1 LALTDITAHHQL
13 ALQHSL
19 PTDCGQQGSNKGKAM
34 NYFVTGATGFIGR
47 FLVGRL
53 LKREDSRVFALVR
66 SGSEYKLDALRR
78 RLGVD
83 ADRLVAI
90 QGDINDKLLGV
101 SKRDQ
106 DDLTGQVDHFFHLA
120 AIYDLTAD
128 ENTQRYTNIE
138 GTRQTL
144 KLAEKLQ
151 ARCFHHVSSIAAA
164 GLYNGTFTEDMFEEA
179 TGLDDPYLL
188 TKHESEA
195 LVRQESKLPWRIYRP
210 SMVVGHSETGEMDKV
225 DGPYYMF
232 KLIQKLKDVLPN
244 WMPLIGVEGG
254 HFNVVPVDF
263 VADALDHIAHQP
275 DRDGQ
280 CFHLTADRS
289 YNLGELMDIIAGAA
303 QAPRWPV
310 KLDNS
315 LFDAVPGF
323 VKKGVSA
330 MTPKLVVNTVLENLD
345 IPPSALQF
353 LTFPTEYDNQRARE
367 ALAGSNI
374 EVPDLEG
381 YIQQLWDFWENHLDP
396 DRGDRKDELQPLPTL
411 PERVEGKV
419 VMVTGATSGIGK
431 ATALKLARA
440 GATVLVIARTAEKLE
455 ETLHEI
461 DQLGGTAQAY
471 SCDVSDLNSVDDL
484 IQQVIADHGHV
495 DILVNN
501 AGRSIRRSVVHA
513 FDRFHDYERTM
524 QLNYFGA
531 LRLIMQ
537 LLPGMIE
544 RGGGHVIN
552 ISSIGVLTNAPR
564 FSAYVASKAALDAFT
579 RCASSE
585 LAHEGIRFTTIN
597 MPLVR
602 TPMIAPTKIYNHVPT
617 ISPTQAADMI
627 CDAIVRQPKRIA
639 TNLGVM
645 GQVMH
650 FLTPK
655 VTETIM
661 NTGYKLFSDS
671 SAALGDK
678 ESSPKKIRREQA
690 AFSRLFKGIHW

>member
-1 LALTDITAHHQL
+1 
-13 ALQHSL
+13 
-19 PTDCGQQGSNKGKAM
+19 M

-90 QGDINDKLLGV
+90 QGDINEKLLGV

-106 DDLTGQVDHFFHLA
+106 DDLNGQVDHFFHLA

-144 KLAEKLQ
+144 KLAEKLE
-151 ARCFHHVSSIAAA
+151 AGCFHHVSSIAAA

-210 SMVVGHSETGEMDKV
+210 SMVVGHSETGEMDKI

-275 DRDGQ
+275 DHDGQ

-315 LFDAVPGF
+315 LFNAVPGF

-330 MTPKLVVNTVLENLD
+330 MTPKLMVNTVLENLD

-411 PERVEGKV
+411 PERVDGKV

-495 DILVNN
+495 DVLVNN
-501 AGRSIRRSVVHA
+501 AGRSIRRSVVHS

-537 LLPGMIE
+537 LMPGMIE

-617 ISPTQAADMI
+617 ISPAQAADMI

>member
-1 LALTDITAHHQL
+1 
-13 ALQHSL
+13 
-19 PTDCGQQGSNKGKAM
+19 M

-53 LKREDSRVFALVR
+53 LKRDDARVFALVR
-66 SGSEYKLDALRR
+66 CGSEYKLDALRS

-90 QGDINDKLLGV
+90 HGDINEKLLGV

-106 DDLTGQVDHFFHLA
+106 DDLNGQIDHFFHLA

-144 KLAEKLQ
+144 KLAEKIQ
-151 ARCFHHVSSIAAA
+151 AGHFHHVSSIAAA
-164 GLYNGTFTEDMFEEA
+164 GLYDGTFSEDMFEEA
-179 TGLDDPYLL
+179 TGLDDAYLL

-195 LVRQESKLPWRIYRP
+195 LVRQESKIPWRIYRP
-210 SMVVGHSETGEMDKV
+210 AMVVGHSETGAMDKV
-225 DGPYYMF
+225 DGPYYLF
-232 KLIQKLKDVLPN
+232 KFIQKLKDVLPN
-244 WMPLIGVEGG
+244 WVPLIGVEGG

-275 DRDGQ
+275 DHDGQ

-289 YNLGELMDIIAGAA
+289 YSLGEIMDIIAGAA
-303 QAPRWPV
+303 QAPRMAL
-310 KLDNS
+310 KLENR
-315 LFDAVPGF
+315 LFDVVPGF
-323 VKKGVSA
+323 VRKGVSA
-330 MTPKLVVNTVLENLD
+330 MTPNLLVNAALDNLD
-345 IPPSALQF
+345 IPPSAMKF
-353 LTFPTEYDNQRARE
+353 LTFPTEYDNSRAK
-367 ALAGSNI
+367 AA
-374 EVPDLEG
+374 LEG
-381 YIQQLWDFWENHLDP
+381 TGIAAPELESYIQQLWDFWENHLDP
-396 DRGDRKDELQPLPTL
+396 DRGERKDELQPLPTL

-431 ATALKLARA
+431 ASALKLARA

-471 SCDVSDLNSVDDL
+471 SCDVSDLTDVDNL
-484 IQQVIADHGHV
+484 VQQVLADHGHV

-537 LLPGMIE
+537 LMPSMIE
-544 RGGGHVIN
+544 NGGGHVIN

-650 FLTPK
+650 FITPR

-671 SAALGDK
+671 SAALGGK
-678 ESSPKKIRREQA
+678 EGTPKKIRREQA

>member
-1 LALTDITAHHQL
+1 
-13 ALQHSL
+13 
-19 PTDCGQQGSNKGKAM
+19 M

-53 LKREDSRVFALVR
+53 LKRDDTRVFALVR
-66 SGSEYKLDALRR
+66 CGSEYKLDALRS

-90 QGDINDKLLGV
+90 HGDINEKLLGV

-106 DDLTGQVDHFFHLA
+106 DDLNGQIDHFFHLA

-144 KLAEKLQ
+144 KLAEKIQ
-151 ARCFHHVSSIAAA
+151 AGRFHHVSSIAAA
-164 GLYNGTFTEDMFEEA
+164 GLYDGTFTEDMFEEA
-179 TGLDDPYLL
+179 TGLDDAYLL

-195 LVRQESKLPWRIYRP
+195 LVRQESKIPWRIYRP
-210 SMVVGHSETGEMDKV
+210 AMVVGHSETGAMDKV
-225 DGPYYMF
+225 DGPYYLF
-232 KLIQKLKDVLPN
+232 KFIQKLKDVLPN
-244 WMPLIGVEGG
+244 WIPLIGVEGG

-275 DRDGQ
+275 DHDGQ

-289 YNLGELMDIIAGAA
+289 YSLGEIMDIIAGAA
-303 QAPRWPV
+303 QAPRV
-310 KLDNS
+310 ALKLENR
-315 LFDAVPGF
+315 LFDVVPGF
-323 VKKGVSA
+323 VRKGVSA
-330 MTPKLVVNTVLENLD
+330 LTPNLLLNAALDNLD
-345 IPPSALQF
+345 IPPSAMKF
-353 LTFPTEYDNQRARE
+353 LTFPTEYDNSRAK
-367 ALAGSNI
+367 AA
-374 EVPDLEG
+374 LEG
-381 YIQQLWDFWENHLDP
+381 TGIAAPELESYIQQLWDFWENHLDP
-396 DRGDRKDELQPLPTL
+396 DRGERKDELQPLPTL

-431 ATALKLARA
+431 ASALKLARA

-471 SCDVSDLNSVDDL
+471 SCDVSDLTDVDNL
-484 IQQVIADHGHV
+484 IQQVLADHGHV

-537 LLPGMIE
+537 LMPSMIE
-544 RGGGHVIN
+544 NGGGHVIN

-650 FLTPK
+650 FITPR

-678 ESSPKKIRREQA
+678 EGTPKKIRREQA

>member
-1 LALTDITAHHQL
+1 
-13 ALQHSL
+13 
-19 PTDCGQQGSNKGKAM
+19 M

-47 FLVGRL
+47 FLVARL
-53 LKREDSRVFALVR
+53 LKREDARVFALVR
-66 SGSEYKLDALRR
+66 AGSEYKLDALRR

-83 ADRLVAI
+83 ADQLVAI
-90 QGDINDKLLGV
+90 HGDINEKLLGV
-101 SKRDQ
+101 SKRDL
-106 DDLTGQVDHFFHLA
+106 DDLTDQIDHFFHLA

-144 KLAEKLQ
+144 KLAEKLK
-151 ARCFHHVSSIAAA
+151 AGCFHHVSSIAAA
-164 GLYNGTFTEDMFEEA
+164 GLYDGVFSEDMFDEA
-179 TGLDDPYLL
+179 TGLNDPYLL

-195 LVRQESKLPWRIYRP
+195 LVRQESSLPWRIYRP

-225 DGPYYMF
+225 DGPYYLF
-232 KLIQKLKDVLPN
+232 KFIQKLKDVLPN
-244 WMPLIGVEGG
+244 WMPLVGVEGG
-254 HFNVVPVDF
+254 KFNIVPVDF
-263 VADALDHIAHQP
+263 VADALDHIAHQEG
-275 DRDGQ
+275 RDGQ

-289 YNLGELMDIIAGAA
+289 YSLGEMMDVIAGAA

-315 LFDAVPGF
+315 LFNAVPSI

-330 MTPKLVVNTVLENLD
+330 MTPKMVLNAALENLD
-345 IPPSALQF
+345 IPPSAMQF
-353 LTFPTEYDNQRARE
+353 LTFPTEYDNRRAHE
-367 ALAGSNI
+367 ALANSGI
-374 EVPDLEG
+374 EAPELQS

-396 DRGDRKDELQPLPTL
+396 DRGERKDELQPLPTL

-440 GATVLVIARTAEKLE
+440 GATVLVVARTAEKLD

-471 SCDVSDLNSVDDL
+471 SCDVSDLNSVDQL
-484 IQQVIADHGHV
+484 VQQVIADHGHV
-495 DILVNN
+495 DVLVNN
-501 AGRSIRRSVVHA
+501 AGRSIRRSVVHS
-513 FDRFHDYERTM
+513 FERFHDYERTM

-537 LLPGMIE
+537 LMPGMIE

-579 RCASSE
+579 RCAASE

-639 TNLGVM
+639 TNLGIM

-661 NTGYKLFSDS
+661 NTGY
-671 SAALGDK
+671 
-678 ESSPKKIRREQA
+678 
-690 AFSRLFKGIHW
+690 

>member
-1 LALTDITAHHQL
+1 MTVG
-13 ALQHSL
+13 SSR
-19 PTDCGQQGSNKGKAM
+19 QQGSYKGLNM

-47 FLVGRL
+47 FLVARL
-53 LKREDSRVFALVR
+53 LKHSDARVFALVR
-66 SGSEYKLDALRR
+66 AGSEYKLDALRR

-83 ADRLVAI
+83 ADQLVAI
-90 QGDINDKLLGV
+90 HGDINEKLLGV

-106 DDLTGQVDHFFHLA
+106 DDLTGLVDHFFHLA

-128 ENTQRYTNIE
+128 ENSQRYTNIE

-151 ARCFHHVSSIAAA
+151 AGCFHHVSSIAAA
-164 GLYNGTFTEDMFEEA
+164 GLYDGVFSEDMFEEA

-195 LVRQESKLPWRIYRP
+195 LVRQESAIPWRIYRP

-225 DGPYYMF
+225 DGPYYLF
-232 KLIQKLKDVLPN
+232 KFIQKLKDVLPN
-244 WMPLIGVEGG
+244 WIPLVGVEGG
-254 HFNVVPVDF
+254 KFNIVPVDF
-263 VADALDHIAHQP
+263 VADALDHIAHQE
-275 DRDGQ
+275 DGNGQ

-289 YNLGELMDIIAGAA
+289 YSLGEMMDVIAGAA
-303 QAPRWPV
+303 QAPRWAV

-315 LFDAVPGF
+315 LFSAVPGI

-330 MTPKLVVNTVLENLD
+330 MTPKMVLNAALENLD
-345 IPPSALQF
+345 IPPSAMQF
-353 LTFPTEYDNQRARE
+353 LTFPTEYDNRRARA
-367 ALAGSNI
+367 ALADSGI
-374 EVPDLEG
+374 EAPELQS

-396 DRGDRKDELQPLPTL
+396 DRGERKDELQPLPTL

-440 GATVLVIARTAEKLE
+440 GATVLVVARTAEKLD

-461 DQLGGTAQAY
+461 DQLGGTAQSY
-471 SCDVSDLNSVDDL
+471 SCDVSDLNSVDQL
-484 IQQVIADHGHV
+484 VQKVIADHGHV

-501 AGRSIRRSVVHA
+501 AGRSIRRSVVHS
-513 FDRFHDYERTM
+513 FERFHDYERTM

-537 LLPGMIE
+537 LMPAMIE

-579 RCASSE
+579 RCAASE

-639 TNLGVM
+639 TNLGIM

-671 SAALGDK
+671 AAALGGK
-678 ESSPKKIRREQA
+678 ENTPKKISREQA

>member
-1 LALTDITAHHQL
+1 
-13 ALQHSL
+13 
-19 PTDCGQQGSNKGKAM
+19 M
-34 NYFVTGATGFIGR
+34 
-47 FLVGRL
+47 
-53 LKREDSRVFALVR
+53 
-66 SGSEYKLDALRR
+66 
-78 RLGVD
+78 
-83 ADRLVAI
+83 
-90 QGDINDKLLGV
+90 
-101 SKRDQ
+101 
-106 DDLTGQVDHFFHLA
+106 
-120 AIYDLTAD
+120 
-128 ENTQRYTNIE
+128 
-138 GTRQTL
+138 
-144 KLAEKLQ
+144 
-151 ARCFHHVSSIAAA
+151 
-164 GLYNGTFTEDMFEEA
+164 
-179 TGLDDPYLL
+179 
-188 TKHESEA
+188 
-195 LVRQESKLPWRIYRP
+195 
-210 SMVVGHSETGEMDKV
+210 
-225 DGPYYMF
+225 
-232 KLIQKLKDVLPN
+232 
-244 WMPLIGVEGG
+244 
-254 HFNVVPVDF
+254 VPVDF

-275 DRDGQ
+275 DHDGQ

-289 YNLGELMDIIAGAA
+289 YSLGEIMDIIAGAA
-303 QAPRWPV
+303 QAPRMAL
-310 KLDNS
+310 KLENR
-315 LFDAVPGF
+315 LFDVVPGF
-323 VKKGVSA
+323 VRKGVSA
-330 MTPKLVVNTVLENLD
+330 LTPNLLLNAALDNLD
-345 IPPSALQF
+345 IPPSAMKF
-353 LTFPTEYDNQRARE
+353 LTFPTEYDNSRAK
-367 ALAGSNI
+367 AA
-374 EVPDLEG
+374 LEG
-381 YIQQLWDFWENHLDP
+381 TGIAAPELESYIQQLWDFWENHLDP
-396 DRGDRKDELQPLPTL
+396 DRGERKDELQPLPTL

-431 ATALKLARA
+431 ASALKLARA

-471 SCDVSDLNSVDDL
+471 SCDVSDLTDVDNL
-484 IQQVIADHGHV
+484 VQQALADHGHV

-537 LLPGMIE
+537 LMPSMIE
-544 RGGGHVIN
+544 NGGGHVIN

-650 FLTPK
+650 FITPR

-671 SAALGDK
+671 SAALGGK
-678 ESSPKKIRREQA
+678 EGTPKKIRREQA

>member
-1 LALTDITAHHQL
+1 
-13 ALQHSL
+13 
-19 PTDCGQQGSNKGKAM
+19 M

-53 LKREDSRVFALVR
+53 LKRDDTRVFALVR
-66 SGSEYKLDALRR
+66 CGSEYKLDALRN

-90 QGDINDKLLGV
+90 HGDINEKLLGV

-106 DDLTGQVDHFFHLA
+106 DDLNGQIDHFFHLA

-144 KLAEKLQ
+144 KLAEKIQ
-151 ARCFHHVSSIAAA
+151 AGRFHHVSSIAAA
-164 GLYNGTFTEDMFEEA
+164 GLYDGTFTEDMFEEA
-179 TGLDDPYLL
+179 TGLDDAYLL

-195 LVRQESKLPWRIYRP
+195 LVRQESKIPWRIYRP
-210 SMVVGHSETGEMDKV
+210 AMVVGHSETGAMDKV
-225 DGPYYMF
+225 DGPYYLF
-232 KLIQKLKDVLPN
+232 KFIQKLKDVLPN
-244 WMPLIGVEGG
+244 WIPLIGVEGG

-275 DRDGQ
+275 DHDGQ

-289 YNLGELMDIIAGAA
+289 YSLGEIMDIIAGAA
-303 QAPRWPV
+303 QAPRMAL
-310 KLDNS
+310 KLENR
-315 LFDAVPGF
+315 LFDVVPGF
-323 VKKGVSA
+323 VRKGVSA
-330 MTPKLVVNTVLENLD
+330 LTPNLLLNAALDNLD
-345 IPPSALQF
+345 IPPSAMKF
-353 LTFPTEYDNQRARE
+353 LTFPTEYDNSRAK
-367 ALAGSNI
+367 AA
-374 EVPDLEG
+374 LEG
-381 YIQQLWDFWENHLDP
+381 TGIAAPELESYIQQLWDFWENHLDP
-396 DRGDRKDELQPLPTL
+396 DRGERKDELQPLPTL

-431 ATALKLARA
+431 ASALKLARA

-471 SCDVSDLNSVDDL
+471 SCDVSDLADVDNL
-484 IQQVIADHGHV
+484 IQQVLADHGHV

-537 LLPGMIE
+537 LMPSMIE
-544 RGGGHVIN
+544 NGGGHVIN

-650 FLTPK
+650 FITPR

-671 SAALGDK
+671 SAALGGK
-678 ESSPKKIRREQA
+678 EGTPKKIRREQA

>member
-1 LALTDITAHHQL
+1 MIRQRYNITC
-13 ALQHSL
+13 L
-19 PTDCGQQGSNKGKAM
+19 PEQAARKHKGKAM

-53 LKREDSRVFALVR
+53 LKRDDTRVFALVR
-66 SGSEYKLDALRR
+66 CGSEYKLDALRN

-90 QGDINDKLLGV
+90 HGDINEKLLGV

-106 DDLTGQVDHFFHLA
+106 DDLNGQIDHFFHLA

-144 KLAEKLQ
+144 KLAEKIQ
-151 ARCFHHVSSIAAA
+151 AGRFHHVSSIAAA
-164 GLYNGTFTEDMFEEA
+164 GLYDGTFTEDMFEEA
-179 TGLDDPYLL
+179 TGLDDAYLL

-195 LVRQESKLPWRIYRP
+195 LVRQESKIPWRIYRP
-210 SMVVGHSETGEMDKV
+210 AMVVGHSETGAMDKV
-225 DGPYYMF
+225 DGPYYLF
-232 KLIQKLKDVLPN
+232 KFIQKLKDVLPN
-244 WMPLIGVEGG
+244 WIPLIGVEGG

-275 DRDGQ
+275 DHDGQ

-289 YNLGELMDIIAGAA
+289 YSLGEIMDIVAGAA
-303 QAPRWPV
+303 QAPRMAL
-310 KLDNS
+310 KLENR
-315 LFDAVPGF
+315 LFDVVPGF
-323 VKKGVSA
+323 VRKGVSA
-330 MTPKLVVNTVLENLD
+330 LTPNLLLNAALDNLD
-345 IPPSALQF
+345 IPPSAMKF
-353 LTFPTEYDNQRARE
+353 LTFPTEYDNSRAK
-367 ALAGSNI
+367 AA
-374 EVPDLEG
+374 LEG
-381 YIQQLWDFWENHLDP
+381 TGIAAPGLESYIQQLWDFWENHLDP
-396 DRGDRKDELQPLPTL
+396 DRGERKDELQPLPTL

-431 ATALKLARA
+431 ASALKLARA

-471 SCDVSDLNSVDDL
+471 SCDVSDLTDVDNL
-484 IQQVIADHGHV
+484 IQQVLADHGHV

-537 LLPGMIE
+537 LMPSMIE
-544 RGGGHVIN
+544 NGSGHVIN

-650 FLTPK
+650 FITPR

-671 SAALGDK
+671 SAALGGK
-678 ESSPKKIRREQA
+678 EGTPKKIRREQA

>member
-1 LALTDITAHHQL
+1 
-13 ALQHSL
+13 
-19 PTDCGQQGSNKGKAM
+19 M

-53 LKREDSRVFALVR
+53 LKRDDTRVFALVR
-66 SGSEYKLDALRR
+66 CGSEYKLDALRN

-90 QGDINDKLLGV
+90 HGDINEKLLGV

-106 DDLTGQVDHFFHLA
+106 DDLNGQIDHFFHLA

-144 KLAEKLQ
+144 KLAEKIQ
-151 ARCFHHVSSIAAA
+151 AGRFHHVSSIAAA
-164 GLYNGTFTEDMFEEA
+164 GLYDGTFTEDMFEEA
-179 TGLDDPYLL
+179 TGLDDAYLL

-195 LVRQESKLPWRIYRP
+195 LVRQESKIPWRIYRP
-210 SMVVGHSETGEMDKV
+210 AMVVGHSETGAMDKV
-225 DGPYYMF
+225 DGPYYLF
-232 KLIQKLKDVLPN
+232 KFIQKLKDVLPN
-244 WMPLIGVEGG
+244 WIPLIGVEGG

-275 DRDGQ
+275 DHDGQ

-289 YNLGELMDIIAGAA
+289 YSLGEIMDIVAGAA
-303 QAPRWPV
+303 QAPRMAL
-310 KLDNS
+310 KLENR
-315 LFDAVPGF
+315 LFDVVPGF
-323 VKKGVSA
+323 VRKGVSA
-330 MTPKLVVNTVLENLD
+330 LTPNLLLNAALDNLD
-345 IPPSALQF
+345 IPPSAMKF
-353 LTFPTEYDNQRARE
+353 LTFPTEYDNSRAK
-367 ALAGSNI
+367 AA
-374 EVPDLEG
+374 LEG
-381 YIQQLWDFWENHLDP
+381 TGIAAPELESYIQQLWDFWENHLDP
-396 DRGDRKDELQPLPTL
+396 DRGERKDELQPLPTL

-431 ATALKLARA
+431 ASALKLARA

-471 SCDVSDLNSVDDL
+471 SCDVSDLTDVDNL
-484 IQQVIADHGHV
+484 VQQVLADHGHV

-537 LLPGMIE
+537 LMPSMIE
-544 RGGGHVIN
+544 NGGGHVIN

-650 FLTPK
+650 FITPR

-671 SAALGDK
+671 SAALGGK
-678 ESSPKKIRREQA
+678 EGTPKKIRREQA

>member
-1 LALTDITAHHQL
+1 MIRQRYNITC
-13 ALQHSL
+13 L
-19 PTDCGQQGSNKGKAM
+19 PEQAARKHKGKAM

-53 LKREDSRVFALVR
+53 LKRDDTRVFALVR
-66 SGSEYKLDALRR
+66 CGSEYKLDALRN

-90 QGDINDKLLGV
+90 HGDINEKLLGV

-106 DDLTGQVDHFFHLA
+106 DDLNGQIDHFFHLA

-144 KLAEKLQ
+144 KLAEKIQ
-151 ARCFHHVSSIAAA
+151 AGRFHHVSSIAAA
-164 GLYNGTFTEDMFEEA
+164 GLYDGTFTEDMFEEA
-179 TGLDDPYLL
+179 TGLDDAYLL

-195 LVRQESKLPWRIYRP
+195 LVRQESKIPWRIYRP
-210 SMVVGHSETGEMDKV
+210 AMVVGHSETGAMDKV
-225 DGPYYMF
+225 DGPYYLF
-232 KLIQKLKDVLPN
+232 KFIQKLKDVLPN
-244 WMPLIGVEGG
+244 WIPLIGVEGG

-275 DRDGQ
+275 DHDGQ

-289 YNLGELMDIIAGAA
+289 YSLGEIMDIVAGAA
-303 QAPRWPV
+303 QAPRMAL
-310 KLDNS
+310 KLENR
-315 LFDAVPGF
+315 LFDVVPGF
-323 VKKGVSA
+323 VRKGVSA
-330 MTPKLVVNTVLENLD
+330 LTPNLLLNAALDNLD
-345 IPPSALQF
+345 IPPSAMKF
-353 LTFPTEYDNQRARE
+353 LTFPTEYDNSRAK
-367 ALAGSNI
+367 AA
-374 EVPDLEG
+374 LEG
-381 YIQQLWDFWENHLDP
+381 TGIAAPELESYIQQLWDFWENHLDP
-396 DRGDRKDELQPLPTL
+396 DRGERKDELQPLPTL

-431 ATALKLARA
+431 ASALKLARA

-471 SCDVSDLNSVDDL
+471 SCDVSDLTDVDNL
-484 IQQVIADHGHV
+484 IQQVLADHGHV

-537 LLPGMIE
+537 LMPSMIE
-544 RGGGHVIN
+544 NGGGHVIN

-650 FLTPK
+650 FITPR

-671 SAALGDK
+671 SAALGGK
-678 ESSPKKIRREQA
+678 EGTPKKIRREQA

>member
-1 LALTDITAHHQL
+1 
-13 ALQHSL
+13 
-19 PTDCGQQGSNKGKAM
+19 M

-53 LKREDSRVFALVR
+53 LKRDDTRVFALVR
-66 SGSEYKLDALRR
+66 CGSEYKLDALRN

-90 QGDINDKLLGV
+90 HGDINEKLLGV

-106 DDLTGQVDHFFHLA
+106 DDLNGQIDHFFHLA

-144 KLAEKLQ
+144 KLAEKIQ
-151 ARCFHHVSSIAAA
+151 AGRFHHVSSIAAA
-164 GLYNGTFTEDMFEEA
+164 GLYDGTFTEDMFEEA
-179 TGLDDPYLL
+179 TGLDDAYLL

-195 LVRQESKLPWRIYRP
+195 LVRQESKIPWRIYRP
-210 SMVVGHSETGEMDKV
+210 AMVVGHSETGAMDKV
-225 DGPYYMF
+225 DGPYYLF
-232 KLIQKLKDVLPN
+232 KFIQKLKDVLPN
-244 WMPLIGVEGG
+244 WIPLIGVEGG

-275 DRDGQ
+275 DHDGQ

-289 YNLGELMDIIAGAA
+289 YSLGEIMDIVAGAA
-303 QAPRWPV
+303 QAPRV
-310 KLDNS
+310 ALKLENR
-315 LFDAVPGF
+315 LFDVVPGF
-323 VKKGVSA
+323 VRKGVSA
-330 MTPKLVVNTVLENLD
+330 LTPNLLLNAALDNLD
-345 IPPSALQF
+345 IPPSAMKF
-353 LTFPTEYDNQRARE
+353 LTFPTEYDNSRAK
-367 ALAGSNI
+367 AA
-374 EVPDLEG
+374 LEG
-381 YIQQLWDFWENHLDP
+381 TGIAAPELESYIQQLWDFWENHLDP
-396 DRGDRKDELQPLPTL
+396 DRGERKDELQPLPTL

-431 ATALKLARA
+431 ASALKLARA

-471 SCDVSDLNSVDDL
+471 SCDVSDLTDVDNL
-484 IQQVIADHGHV
+484 IQQVLADHGHV

-537 LLPGMIE
+537 LMPSMIE
-544 RGGGHVIN
+544 NGGGHVIN

-650 FLTPK
+650 FITPR

-671 SAALGDK
+671 SAALGGK
-678 ESSPKKIRREQA
+678 EGTPKKIRREQA

>member
-1 LALTDITAHHQL
+1 
-13 ALQHSL
+13 
-19 PTDCGQQGSNKGKAM
+19 M

-53 LKREDSRVFALVR
+53 LKRDDTRVFALVR
-66 SGSEYKLDALRR
+66 CGSEYKLDALRN

-90 QGDINDKLLGV
+90 HGDINEKLLGV

-106 DDLTGQVDHFFHLA
+106 DDLNGQIDHFFHLA

-144 KLAEKLQ
+144 KLAEKIQ
-151 ARCFHHVSSIAAA
+151 AGRFHHVSSIAAA
-164 GLYNGTFTEDMFEEA
+164 GLYDGTFTEDMFEEA
-179 TGLDDPYLL
+179 TGLDDAYLL

-195 LVRQESKLPWRIYRP
+195 LVRQESKIPWRIYRP
-210 SMVVGHSETGEMDKV
+210 AMVVGHSETGAMDKV
-225 DGPYYMF
+225 DGPYYLF
-232 KLIQKLKDVLPN
+232 KFIQKLKDVLPN
-244 WMPLIGVEGG
+244 WIPLIGVEGG

-275 DRDGQ
+275 DHDGQ

-289 YNLGELMDIIAGAA
+289 YSLGEIMDIVAGAA
-303 QAPRWPV
+303 QAPRMAL
-310 KLDNS
+310 KLENR
-315 LFDAVPGF
+315 LFDVVPGF
-323 VKKGVSA
+323 VRKGVSA
-330 MTPKLVVNTVLENLD
+330 LTPNLLLNAALDNLD
-345 IPPSALQF
+345 IPPSAMKF
-353 LTFPTEYDNQRARE
+353 LTFPTEYDNSRAK
-367 ALAGSNI
+367 AA
-374 EVPDLEG
+374 LEG
-381 YIQQLWDFWENHLDP
+381 TGIAAPELESYIQQLWDFWENHLDP
-396 DRGDRKDELQPLPTL
+396 DRGERKDELQPLPTL

-431 ATALKLARA
+431 ASALKLARA

-471 SCDVSDLNSVDDL
+471 SCDVSDLTDVDNL
-484 IQQVIADHGHV
+484 VQQALADHGHV

-537 LLPGMIE
+537 LMPSMIE
-544 RGGGHVIN
+544 NGGGHVIN

-650 FLTPK
+650 FITPR

-671 SAALGDK
+671 SAALGGK
-678 ESSPKKIRREQA
+678 EGTPKKIRREQA

>member
-1 LALTDITAHHQL
+1 MIRQRYNTTC
-13 ALQHSL
+13 L
-19 PTDCGQQGSNKGKAM
+19 PEQAARKHKGKAM

-53 LKREDSRVFALVR
+53 LKRDDTRVFALVR
-66 SGSEYKLDALRR
+66 CGSEYKLDALRN

-90 QGDINDKLLGV
+90 HGDINEKLLGV

-106 DDLTGQVDHFFHLA
+106 DDLNGQIDHFFHLA

-144 KLAEKLQ
+144 KLAEKIQ
-151 ARCFHHVSSIAAA
+151 AGRFHHVSSIAAA
-164 GLYNGTFTEDMFEEA
+164 GLYDGTFTEDMFEEA
-179 TGLDDPYLL
+179 TGLDDAYLL

-195 LVRQESKLPWRIYRP
+195 LVRQESKIPWRIYRP
-210 SMVVGHSETGEMDKV
+210 AMVVGHSETGAMDKV
-225 DGPYYMF
+225 DGPYYLF
-232 KLIQKLKDVLPN
+232 KFIQKLKDVLPN
-244 WMPLIGVEGG
+244 WIPLIGVEGG

-275 DRDGQ
+275 DHDGQ

-289 YNLGELMDIIAGAA
+289 YSLGEIMDIVAGAA
-303 QAPRWPV
+303 QAPRMAL
-310 KLDNS
+310 KLENR
-315 LFDAVPGF
+315 LFDVVPGF
-323 VKKGVSA
+323 VRKGVSA
-330 MTPKLVVNTVLENLD
+330 LTPNLLLNAALDNLD
-345 IPPSALQF
+345 IPPSAMKF
-353 LTFPTEYDNQRARE
+353 LTFPTEYDNSRAK
-367 ALAGSNI
+367 AA
-374 EVPDLEG
+374 LEG
-381 YIQQLWDFWENHLDP
+381 TGIAAPELESYIQQLWDFWENHLDP
-396 DRGDRKDELQPLPTL
+396 DRGERKDELQPLPTL

-431 ATALKLARA
+431 ASALKLARA

-471 SCDVSDLNSVDDL
+471 SCDVSDLTDVDNL
-484 IQQVIADHGHV
+484 IQQVLADHGHV

-537 LLPGMIE
+537 LMPSMIE
-544 RGGGHVIN
+544 NGGGHVIN

-650 FLTPK
+650 FITPR

-671 SAALGDK
+671 SAALGGK
-678 ESSPKKIRREQA
+678 EGTPKKIRREQA

>member
-1 LALTDITAHHQL
+1 
-13 ALQHSL
+13 
-19 PTDCGQQGSNKGKAM
+19 M

-53 LKREDSRVFALVR
+53 LKRDDTRVFALVR
-66 SGSEYKLDALRR
+66 CGSEYKLDALRN

-90 QGDINDKLLGV
+90 HGDINEKLLGV

-106 DDLTGQVDHFFHLA
+106 DDLNGQIDHFFHLA

-144 KLAEKLQ
+144 KLAEKIQ
-151 ARCFHHVSSIAAA
+151 AGRFHHVSSIAAA
-164 GLYNGTFTEDMFEEA
+164 GLYDGTFTEDMFEEA
-179 TGLDDPYLL
+179 TGLDDAYLL

-195 LVRQESKLPWRIYRP
+195 LVRQESKIPWRIYRP
-210 SMVVGHSETGEMDKV
+210 AMVVGHSETGAMDKV
-225 DGPYYMF
+225 DGPYYLF
-232 KLIQKLKDVLPN
+232 KFIQKLKDVLPN
-244 WMPLIGVEGG
+244 WIPLIGVEGG

-275 DRDGQ
+275 DHDGQ

-289 YNLGELMDIIAGAA
+289 YSLGEIMDIVAGAA
-303 QAPRWPV
+303 QAPRMAL
-310 KLDNS
+310 KLENR
-315 LFDAVPGF
+315 LFDVVPGF
-323 VKKGVSA
+323 VRKGVSA
-330 MTPKLVVNTVLENLD
+330 LTPNLLLNAALDNLD
-345 IPPSALQF
+345 IPPSAMKF
-353 LTFPTEYDNQRARE
+353 LTFPTEYDNSRAK
-367 ALAGSNI
+367 AA
-374 EVPDLEG
+374 LEG
-381 YIQQLWDFWENHLDP
+381 TGIAAPELESYIQQLWDFWENHLDP
-396 DRGDRKDELQPLPTL
+396 DRGERKDELQPLPTL

-431 ATALKLARA
+431 ASALKLARA

-471 SCDVSDLNSVDDL
+471 SCDVSDLTDVDNL
-484 IQQVIADHGHV
+484 IQQVLADHGHV

-537 LLPGMIE
+537 LMPSMIE
-544 RGGGHVIN
+544 NGGGHVIN

-650 FLTPK
+650 FITPR

-671 SAALGDK
+671 SAALGGK
-678 ESSPKKIRREQA
+678 EGTPKKIRREQA

>member
-1 LALTDITAHHQL
+1 MIRQRYNITC
-13 ALQHSL
+13 L
-19 PTDCGQQGSNKGKAM
+19 PEQAARKHKGKAM

-53 LKREDSRVFALVR
+53 LKRDDTRVFALVR
-66 SGSEYKLDALRR
+66 CGSEYKLDALRS

-90 QGDINDKLLGV
+90 HGDINEKLLGV

-106 DDLTGQVDHFFHLA
+106 DDLNGQIDHFFHLA

-144 KLAEKLQ
+144 KLAEKIQ
-151 ARCFHHVSSIAAA
+151 AGRFHHVSSIAAA
-164 GLYNGTFTEDMFEEA
+164 GLYDGTFTENMFEEA
-179 TGLDDPYLL
+179 TGLDDAYLL

-195 LVRQESKLPWRIYRP
+195 LVRQESKIPWRIYRP
-210 SMVVGHSETGEMDKV
+210 AMVVGHSETGAMDKV
-225 DGPYYMF
+225 DGPYYLF
-232 KLIQKLKDVLPN
+232 KFIQKLKDVLPN
-244 WMPLIGVEGG
+244 WIPLIGVEGG

-275 DRDGQ
+275 DHDGQ

-289 YNLGELMDIIAGAA
+289 YSLGEIMDIVAGAA
-303 QAPRWPV
+303 QAPRMAL
-310 KLDNS
+310 KLENR
-315 LFDAVPGF
+315 LFDVVPGF
-323 VKKGVSA
+323 VRKGVSA
-330 MTPKLVVNTVLENLD
+330 LTPNLLLNAALDNLD
-345 IPPSALQF
+345 IPPSAMKF
-353 LTFPTEYDNQRARE
+353 LTFPTEYDNSRAK
-367 ALAGSNI
+367 AA
-374 EVPDLEG
+374 LEG
-381 YIQQLWDFWENHLDP
+381 TGIAAPELESYIQQLWDFWENHLDP
-396 DRGDRKDELQPLPTL
+396 DRGERKDELQPLPTL

-431 ATALKLARA
+431 ASALKLARA

-471 SCDVSDLNSVDDL
+471 SCDVSDLTDVDNL
-484 IQQVIADHGHV
+484 VQQVLADHGHV

-537 LLPGMIE
+537 LMPSMIE
-544 RGGGHVIN
+544 NGGGHVIN

-650 FLTPK
+650 FITPR

-671 SAALGDK
+671 SAALGGK
-678 ESSPKKIRREQA
+678 EGTPKKIRREQA

>member
-1 LALTDITAHHQL
+1 
-13 ALQHSL
+13 
-19 PTDCGQQGSNKGKAM
+19 M

-90 QGDINDKLLGV
+90 QGDINEKLLGV

-151 ARCFHHVSSIAAA
+151 AGCFHHVSSIAAA
-164 GLYNGTFTEDMFEEA
+164 GLYNGTFSEDMFEEA

-275 DRDGQ
+275 DHDGQ

-315 LFDAVPGF
+315 LFNAVPGF

-353 LTFPTEYDNQRARE
+353 LTFPTEYDNQRARA

-495 DILVNN
+495 DVLVNN

-513 FDRFHDYERTM
+513 FERFHDYERTM

-617 ISPTQAADMI
+617 ISPAQAADMI

>member
-1 LALTDITAHHQL
+1 MIKQRYNITC
-13 ALQHSL
+13 L
-19 PTDCGQQGSNKGKAM
+19 PEQAARKHKGKAM

-53 LKREDSRVFALVR
+53 LKRDDTRVFALVR
-66 SGSEYKLDALRR
+66 CGSEYKLDALRS

-90 QGDINDKLLGV
+90 HGDINEKLLGV

-106 DDLTGQVDHFFHLA
+106 DDLNGQIDHFFHLA

-144 KLAEKLQ
+144 KLAEKIQ
-151 ARCFHHVSSIAAA
+151 AGRFHHVSSIAAA
-164 GLYNGTFTEDMFEEA
+164 GLYDGTFTEDMFEEA
-179 TGLDDPYLL
+179 TGLDDAYLL

-195 LVRQESKLPWRIYRP
+195 LVRQESKIPWRIYRP
-210 SMVVGHSETGEMDKV
+210 AMVVGHSETGAMDKV
-225 DGPYYMF
+225 DGPYYLF
-232 KLIQKLKDVLPN
+232 KFIQKLKDVLPN
-244 WMPLIGVEGG
+244 WIPLIGVEGG

-275 DRDGQ
+275 DHDGQ

-289 YNLGELMDIIAGAA
+289 YSLGEIMDIIAGAA
-303 QAPRWPV
+303 QAPRMAL
-310 KLDNS
+310 KLENR
-315 LFDAVPGF
+315 LFDVVPGF
-323 VKKGVSA
+323 VRKGVSA
-330 MTPKLVVNTVLENLD
+330 LTPNLLLNAALDNLD
-345 IPPSALQF
+345 IPPSAMKF
-353 LTFPTEYDNQRARE
+353 LTFPTEYDNSRAK
-367 ALAGSNI
+367 AA
-374 EVPDLEG
+374 LEG
-381 YIQQLWDFWENHLDP
+381 TGIAAPELESYIQQLWDFWENHLDP
-396 DRGDRKDELQPLPTL
+396 DRGERKDELQPLPTL

-431 ATALKLARA
+431 ASALKLARA

-471 SCDVSDLNSVDDL
+471 SCDVSDLTDVDNL
-484 IQQVIADHGHV
+484 VQQVLADHGHV

-537 LLPGMIE
+537 LMPSMIE
-544 RGGGHVIN
+544 NGGGHVIN

-650 FLTPK
+650 FITPR

-671 SAALGDK
+671 SAALGGK
-678 ESSPKKIRREQA
+678 EGTPKKIRREQA

>member
-1 LALTDITAHHQL
+1 
-13 ALQHSL
+13 
-19 PTDCGQQGSNKGKAM
+19 M

-53 LKREDSRVFALVR
+53 LKRDDARVFALVR
-66 SGSEYKLDALRR
+66 CGSEYKLDALRS

-90 QGDINDKLLGV
+90 HGDINEKLLGV

-106 DDLTGQVDHFFHLA
+106 DDLNGQIDHFFHLA

-144 KLAEKLQ
+144 KLAEKIQ
-151 ARCFHHVSSIAAA
+151 AARFHHVSSIAAA
-164 GLYNGTFTEDMFEEA
+164 GLYDGTFTEDMFEDA
-179 TGLDDPYLL
+179 TGLDDAYLL

-195 LVRQESKLPWRIYRP
+195 LVRQESKIPWRIYRP
-210 SMVVGHSETGEMDKV
+210 AMVVGHSETGAMDKV
-225 DGPYYMF
+225 DGPYYLF
-232 KLIQKLKDVLPN
+232 KFIQKLKDMLPN
-244 WMPLIGVEGG
+244 WVPLIGVEGG

-275 DRDGQ
+275 DHDGQ

-289 YNLGELMDIIAGAA
+289 YSLGEIMDIVAGAA
-303 QAPRWPV
+303 QAPRMAL
-310 KLDNS
+310 KLENR
-315 LFDAVPGF
+315 LFDVVPGF
-323 VKKGVSA
+323 IRKGVNA
-330 MTPKLVVNTVLENLD
+330 LTPNLLVNAALDNLD
-345 IPPSALQF
+345 IPPSAMKF
-353 LTFPTEYDNQRARE
+353 LTFPTEYDNSRAKA
-367 ALAGSNI
+367 ALAGTGI
-374 EVPDLEG
+374 AAPELES

-396 DRGDRKDELQPLPTL
+396 DRGERKDELQPLPTL

-431 ATALKLARA
+431 ASALKLARA

-471 SCDVSDLNSVDDL
+471 SCDVSDLTDVDNL
-484 IQQVIADHGHV
+484 VQQVLADHGHV

-537 LLPGMIE
+537 LMPSMIE
-544 RGGGHVIN
+544 NGSGHVIN

-579 RCASSE
+579 RCAASE

-650 FLTPK
+650 FITPR

-671 SAALGDK
+671 TAALGDK
-678 ESSPKKIRREQA
+678 EGSPKKIRREQA

>member
-1 LALTDITAHHQL
+1 
-13 ALQHSL
+13 
-19 PTDCGQQGSNKGKAM
+19 M

-53 LKREDSRVFALVR
+53 LKRDDARVFALVR
-66 SGSEYKLDALRR
+66 CGSEYKLDALRS

-90 QGDINDKLLGV
+90 HGDINEKLLGV

-106 DDLTGQVDHFFHLA
+106 DDLNGQIDHFFHLA

-144 KLAEKLQ
+144 KLAEKIQ
-151 ARCFHHVSSIAAA
+151 AGHFHHVSSIAAA
-164 GLYNGTFTEDMFEEA
+164 GLYDGTFSEDMFEEA
-179 TGLDDPYLL
+179 TGLDDAYLL

-195 LVRQESKLPWRIYRP
+195 LVRQESKIPWRIYRP
-210 SMVVGHSETGEMDKV
+210 AMVVGHSETGAMDKV
-225 DGPYYMF
+225 DGPYYLF
-232 KLIQKLKDVLPN
+232 KFIQKLKDVLPN
-244 WMPLIGVEGG
+244 WVPLIGVEGG

-275 DRDGQ
+275 DHDGQ

-289 YNLGELMDIIAGAA
+289 YSLGEIMDIIAGAA
-303 QAPRWPV
+303 QAPRMAL
-310 KLDNS
+310 KLENR
-315 LFDAVPGF
+315 LFDVVPGF
-323 VKKGVSA
+323 VRKGVSA
-330 MTPKLVVNTVLENLD
+330 MTPNLLVNAALDNLD
-345 IPPSALQF
+345 IPPSAMKF
-353 LTFPTEYDNQRARE
+353 LTFPTEYDNSRAK
-367 ALAGSNI
+367 A
-374 EVPDLEG
+374 PLEG
-381 YIQQLWDFWENHLDP
+381 TGIAAPELESYIQQLWDFWENHLDP
-396 DRGDRKDELQPLPTL
+396 DRGERKDELQPLPTL

-431 ATALKLARA
+431 ASALKLARA

-471 SCDVSDLNSVDDL
+471 SCDVSDLTDVDNL
-484 IQQVIADHGHV
+484 VQQVLADHGHV

-537 LLPGMIE
+537 LMPSMIE
-544 RGGGHVIN
+544 NGGGHVIN

-579 RCASSE
+579 RCAASE

-650 FLTPK
+650 FITPR

-671 SAALGDK
+671 SAALGGK
-678 ESSPKKIRREQA
+678 EGTPKKIRREQA

>member
-1 LALTDITAHHQL
+1 
-13 ALQHSL
+13 
-19 PTDCGQQGSNKGKAM
+19 M

-53 LKREDSRVFALVR
+53 LKRDDTRVFALVR
-66 SGSEYKLDALRR
+66 CGSEYKLDALRN

-90 QGDINDKLLGV
+90 HGDINEKLLGV

-106 DDLTGQVDHFFHLA
+106 DDLNGQIDHFFHLA

-144 KLAEKLQ
+144 KLAEKIQ
-151 ARCFHHVSSIAAA
+151 AGRFHHVSSIAAA
-164 GLYNGTFTEDMFEEA
+164 GLYDGTFTEDMFEEA
-179 TGLDDPYLL
+179 TGLDDAYLL

-195 LVRQESKLPWRIYRP
+195 LVRQESKIPWRIYRP
-210 SMVVGHSETGEMDKV
+210 AMVVGHSETGAMDKV
-225 DGPYYMF
+225 DGPYYLF
-232 KLIQKLKDVLPN
+232 KFIQKLKDVLPN
-244 WMPLIGVEGG
+244 WIPLIGVEGG

-275 DRDGQ
+275 DHDGQ

-289 YNLGELMDIIAGAA
+289 YSLGEIMDIIAGAA
-303 QAPRWPV
+303 QAPRV
-310 KLDNS
+310 ALKLENR
-315 LFDAVPGF
+315 LFDVVPGF
-323 VKKGVSA
+323 VRKGVSA
-330 MTPKLVVNTVLENLD
+330 LTPNLLLNAALDNLD
-345 IPPSALQF
+345 IPPSAMKF
-353 LTFPTEYDNQRARE
+353 LTFPTEYDNSRAK
-367 ALAGSNI
+367 AA
-374 EVPDLEG
+374 LEG
-381 YIQQLWDFWENHLDP
+381 TGIAAPELESYIQQLWDFWENHLDP
-396 DRGDRKDELQPLPTL
+396 DRGERKDELQPLPTL

-431 ATALKLARA
+431 ASALKLARA

-471 SCDVSDLNSVDDL
+471 SCDVSDLTDVDNL
-484 IQQVIADHGHV
+484 IQQVLADHGHV

-537 LLPGMIE
+537 LMPSMIE
-544 RGGGHVIN
+544 NGGGHVIN

-650 FLTPK
+650 FITPR

-671 SAALGDK
+671 SAALGGK
-678 ESSPKKIRREQA
+678 EGTPKKIRREQA

>member
-1 LALTDITAHHQL
+1 MIRQRYNITC
-13 ALQHSL
+13 L
-19 PTDCGQQGSNKGKAM
+19 PEQAARKHKGKAM

-53 LKREDSRVFALVR
+53 LKRDDTRVFALVR
-66 SGSEYKLDALRR
+66 CGSEYKLDALRN

-90 QGDINDKLLGV
+90 HGDINEKLLGV

-106 DDLTGQVDHFFHLA
+106 DDLNGQIDHFFHLA

-144 KLAEKLQ
+144 KLAEKIQ
-151 ARCFHHVSSIAAA
+151 AGRFHHVSSIAAA
-164 GLYNGTFTEDMFEEA
+164 GLYDGTFTENMFEEA
-179 TGLDDPYLL
+179 TGLDDAYLL

-195 LVRQESKLPWRIYRP
+195 LVRQESKIPWRIYRP
-210 SMVVGHSETGEMDKV
+210 AMVVGHSETGAMDKV
-225 DGPYYMF
+225 DGPYYLF
-232 KLIQKLKDVLPN
+232 KFIQKLKDVLPN
-244 WMPLIGVEGG
+244 WIPLIGVEGG

-275 DRDGQ
+275 DHDSQ

-289 YNLGELMDIIAGAA
+289 YSLGEIMDIVAGAA
-303 QAPRWPV
+303 QAPRMAL
-310 KLDNS
+310 KLENR
-315 LFDAVPGF
+315 LFDVVPGF
-323 VKKGVSA
+323 VRKGVSA
-330 MTPKLVVNTVLENLD
+330 LTPNLLLNAALDNLD
-345 IPPSALQF
+345 IPPSAMKF
-353 LTFPTEYDNQRARE
+353 LTFPTEYDNSRAK
-367 ALAGSNI
+367 AA
-374 EVPDLEG
+374 LEG
-381 YIQQLWDFWENHLDP
+381 TGIAAPELESYIQQLWDFWENHLDP
-396 DRGDRKDELQPLPTL
+396 DRGERKDELQPLPTL

-431 ATALKLARA
+431 ASALKLARA

-471 SCDVSDLNSVDDL
+471 SCDVSDLTDVDNL
-484 IQQVIADHGHV
+484 IQQVLADHGHV

-537 LLPGMIE
+537 LMPSMIE
-544 RGGGHVIN
+544 NGGGHVIN

-650 FLTPK
+650 FITPR

-671 SAALGDK
+671 SAALGGK
-678 ESSPKKIRREQA
+678 EGTPKKIRREQA